1 MSEVRSQHRQSLAV
15 LAKVGVMANGTFVSV
30 SHNVFILVDAERA
43 ITEDTNVTLVAS
55 GLLGHW
61 LV

>member
-1 MSEVRSQHRQSLAV
+1 MGQLRQSLAV
-15 LAKVGVMANGTFVSV
+15 RAEVRIVADGTFESV
-30 SHNVFILVDAERA
+30 SYNVFTLVGAKRA

-61 LV
+61 LIQRD